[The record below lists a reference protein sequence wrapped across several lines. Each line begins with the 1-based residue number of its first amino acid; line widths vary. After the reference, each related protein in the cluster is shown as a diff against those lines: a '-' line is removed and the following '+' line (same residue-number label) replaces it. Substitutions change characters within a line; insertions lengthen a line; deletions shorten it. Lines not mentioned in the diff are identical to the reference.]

1 MENIFLERY
10 AQLLV
15 KYSLS
20 IKPGEKLFIQTTP
33 LAEPL
38 VREVYKAALQA
49 GAAVIEIDFLFEGKQ
64 DIFLQNANKMQLAE
78 VPPLYELAMQTF
90 DAYLHIRAPYV
101 ATDRFHSD
109 FDTRKNSKLRQKAM
123 QPIYEIYNQRT
134 GTRALKRCLC
144 QYPTKAGADA
154 AKMSLKN
161 YTEFILNACG
171 LKTENATDVWL
182 GVRSAQQHIVDYL
195 NNRSEV
201 QYRNINTNTD
211 IHFNTLNRIW
221 INSDGQTNM
230 PSGEVYTAPI
240 EDSVNGKIFFTV
252 PTFWSGQKIT
262 GVQLTVKNGFI
273 EKWSAR
279 TNQIY
284 LDALFAHE
292 GARYF
297 GEAAIGTNMRIQ
309 QQTNNILFDEKI
321 GGTIHM
327 AVGQSYAQCGGKNQ
341 SNVHHD
347 MMTNMR
353 NGGEIFAD
361 GILIYRNGGF
371 LI

>member
-1 MENIFLERY
+1 MDNIFLERY

-15 KYSLS
+15 NYSLS

-38 VREVYKAALQA
+38 VREIYKAALQA
-49 GAAVIEIDFLFEGKQ
+49 GTALVEIDFLFEGKQ

-78 VPPLYELAMQTF
+78 EPPLYKLAIETF
-90 DAYLHIRAPYV
+90 DAYLHIRAPYIV
-101 ATDRFHSD
+101 SDKFHSEI
-109 FDTRKNSKLRQKAM
+109 DTRKNAKLRQKAM
-123 QPIYEIYNQRT
+123 QPINETYNERT

-161 YTEFILNACG
+161 YSEFIQNACG
-171 LKTENATDVWL
+171 LHLENPMNVWL
-182 GVRSAQQHIVDYL
+182 EQRRSQQHIVDYL
-195 NNRSEV
+195 NQRCEMRYLNT
-201 QYRNINTNTD
+201 NTNTD

-240 EDSVNGKIFFTV
+240 EDSVNGKIQFTV

-262 GVQLTVKNGFI
+262 GVQLNVKNGFI
-273 EKWSAR
+273 ENWSAK
-279 TNQIY
+279 TNGKF
-284 LDALFAHE
+284 LDALFAHD

-297 GEAAIGTNMRIQ
+297 GEAAIGTNVRIQ
-309 QQTNNILFDEKI
+309 KQTNNILFDEKI

-341 SNVHHD
+341 SSVHHD

-361 GILIYRNGGF
+361 GDLIYRDGIF

>member
-195 NNRSEV
+195 NKRSEV

>member
-15 KYSLS
+15 NYSLS

-38 VREVYKAALQA
+38 VREVYKAALRA
-49 GAAVIEIDFLFEGKQ
+49 GAAVVEIDFLFEGKQ

-78 VPPLYELAMQTF
+78 APPLYKLAMETF
-90 DAYLHIRAPYV
+90 DAYLHIRAPFV
-101 ATDRFHSD
+101 DSD
-109 FDTRKNSKLRQKAM
+109 KFRSDVDTRKNAKLRQKAL
-123 QPIYEIYNQRT
+123 QPIYEIYNERT

-144 QYPTKAGADA
+144 QYPTKVCATA

-171 LKTENATDVWL
+171 LTTENATNVWL
-182 GVRSAQQHIVDYL
+182 GVRRAQQHVVDYL
-195 NNRSEV
+195 NQRSEMR
-201 QYRNINTNTD
+201 YLNTNSKTD
-211 IHFNTLNRIW
+211 ISFNTLHRIW

-262 GVQLTVKNGFI
+262 GVQLTVKNGFV
-273 EKWSAR
+273 EKWSAK
-279 TNQIY
+279 TNEKY
-284 LDALFAHE
+284 LDALFAHD

-341 SNVHHD
+341 SNIHHD

-361 GILIYRNGGF
+361 GVCIYRDGIF

>member
-1 MENIFLERY
+1 MNDLYLQRY

-15 KYSLS
+15 NYSLS

-49 GAAVIEIDFLFEGKQ
+49 GAALVEIDFLFEGKT
-64 DIFLQNANKMQLAE
+64 DIFYQNANKAQLTE
-78 VPPLYELAMQTF
+78 VPPLYKLAMETF
-90 DAYLHIRAPYV
+90 EAYLHIRAPYIPS
-101 ATDRFHSD
+101 DKFHSD
-109 FDTRKNSKLRQKAM
+109 FDTRKNAKLRQKTM
-123 QPIYEIYNQRT
+123 QPIYDTYNERT

-154 AKMSLKN
+154 AKMSLTN
-161 YTEFILNACG
+161 YTEFIQNACG
-171 LKTENATDVWL
+171 LHLAKPMAVWL
-182 GVRSAQQHIVDYL
+182 EQRRSQQHIVDYL
-195 NNRSEV
+195 NTKSEMR
-201 QYRNINTNTD
+201 YLNKTTGTD
-211 IHFNTLNRIW
+211 INFNTKNRIW

-240 EDSVNGKIFFTV
+240 EDSVNGKIHFTV

-262 GVQLTVKNGFI
+262 GATLTVKNGFV
-273 EKWSAR
+273 ESWSAK
-279 TNQIY
+279 TNVKY
-284 LDALFAHE
+284 LDALFAHD
-292 GARYF
+292 GARCF
-297 GEAAIGTNMRIQ
+297 GEAAIGTNARIQ
-309 QQTNNILFDEKI
+309 KQTNNILFDEKI
-321 GGTIHM
+321 GGTVHM

-341 SNVHHD
+341 SAVHHD
-347 MMTNMR
+347 LITNMR

-361 GILIYRNGGF
+361 GICIYRDGLF